1 MGGSCSKL
9 GSFVHLNIHVT
20 SWHSRLESL
29 VPKGRL
35 TVTIRGGS
43 LQPQGK
49 KFTCNVFTNF
59 DAFPFLW
66 LLILMTNGHAG
77 DGSFSLKKSS
87 TSWFCHQHHK
97 FTSVYHPHIVINI
110 MLSTTSLQSFYF
122 DPRFQATKSREIRQ
136 SNLHILPAYQDM
148 YTSGQCNVK
157 LGRRI
162 IYFKSNQANGDL
174 IFDAT
179 DIRFIQCIQNWNI
192 IFSRYRKN
200 EKY

>member
-1 MGGSCSKL
+1 MVAVL
-9 GSFVHLNIHVT
+9 YYTRTDLI
-20 SWHSRLESL
+20 SR
-29 VPKGRL
+29 
-35 TVTIRGGS
+35 
-43 LQPQGK
+43 QGK
-49 KFTCNVFTNF
+49 VSFKSGSVMNKHGNFHPIGPIKFT
-59 DAFPFLW
+59 LW
-66 LLILMTNGHAG
+66 A
-77 DGSFSLKKSS
+77 
-87 TSWFCHQHHK
+87 
-97 FTSVYHPHIVINI
+97 
-110 MLSTTSLQSFYF
+110 
-122 DPRFQATKSREIRQ
+122 EIRQ
-136 SNLHILPAYQDM
+136 SNLHILPAYHDM